1 MLKQLS
7 SYLLVFYFSL
17 FTVDFANGQNVG
29 IGTNTPAAS
38 AMLDITSNNKGLL
51 IPRMSSTD
59 RLAIVSPAD
68 GLQVYQTDG
77 VSGIY
82 IAKSGAWSL
91 LSGWSLTGNAG
102 TLDASNFI
110 GTTDNVPFNVRVNN
124 QKAGRIDPTL
134 NNCFWGYQAGVLTT
148 QRDNT
153 AIGSY
158 ALYSNTTGLGNTAT
172 GRDALRNNTIGNFNT
187 ANGFEASINNTTGDF
202 ITAIGHEAL
211 YNNATGDNNT
221 AMGVYSLYENISGSN
236 NTAIGNGAL
245 GQSNGSAN
253 TAIGYNALS
262 NNINGS
268 NNIAIG
274 DDAQTPDPNGSN
286 QVRIG
291 NAAITYAGIQVPWTT
306 TSDQRYKSD
315 IKNSNL
321 GLNFIN
327 SIRPVSYYRNNDNS
341 KKTEY
346 GFIAQELE
354 VSLNKAGVIN
364 SGIVG
369 KDKDGMYSLRYNDLI
384 ALMVKAIQ
392 EQQQIIEN
400 QHKINQEQNAKI
412 ERLEKLLDKLVEGK

>member
-1 MLKQLS
+1 MHKQLS

-82 IAKSGAWSL
+82 MAKSGTWSL

-148 QRDNT
+148 RRDNT

-158 ALYSNTTGLGNTAT
+158 ALNSNTTGIGNTAT
-172 GRDALRNNTIGNFNT
+172 GRDALRNNTTASYNT
-187 ANGFEASINNTTGDF
+187 AIGSEALTSNTTGDF

-211 YNNATGDNNT
+211 YNNATGDGNT
-221 AMGVYSLYENISGSN
+221 AMGVYSLYENTSGSDN
-236 NTAIGNGAL
+236 IAIGDFAL

-253 TAIGYNALS
+253 TAIGINALS

-274 DDAQTPDPNGSN
+274 YDAQTPDDNGSN

-341 KKTEY
+341 KKTEF

-364 SGIVG
+364 SGIIG
-369 KDKDGMYSLRYNDLI
+369 KDKDGMYSLRYNDLL
-384 ALMVKAIQ
+384 APMVKAIQ
-392 EQQQIIEN
+392 EQQQIIDN
-400 QHKINQEQNAKI
+400 QSKINQEQNVKI
-412 ERLEKLLDKLVEGK
+412 ERLEKLLEKLMEVK